1 MEQIVFVHTPFS
13 VQYMID
19 LDLSNYL
26 SSAIKYLLKS
36 ANRTT
41 NCFKLTEIDG
51 MIEKCSQI
59 KYKIN
64 MR

>member
-26 SSAIKYLLKS
+26 STAIKYLLKS
-36 ANRTT
+36 ANRAT

>member
-26 SSAIKYLLKS
+26 STAIKYLLKS

>member
-13 VQYMID
+13 AQYMID